1 MKTALSERV
10 FLLYLLLT
18 FYCFGAAMM
27 NEFVEY
33 QSWADLG
40 QYISASD
47 FGKWHAATSQT
58 MIPFLVLPMA
68 LLTLVAISLIW
79 FLPSTIPR
87 WMLWI
92 VLGCHII
99 AWLSTI
105 LIQVPIELQFDQQ
118 GYSGPLMQRLLT
130 TDWIRK
136 GAFFVEIPVA
146 LWMVSY
152 FLNRA
157 RTPSKVEV

>member
-1 MKTALSERV
+1 MKTALPQRV

-47 FGKWHAATSQT
+47 FGKWHAATSQA
-58 MIPFLVLPMA
+58 MIPFLVLPMV
-68 LLTLVAISLIW
+68 LLTLVALSLIW
-79 FLPSTIPR
+79 FLPAWIPR
-87 WMLWI
+87 WMLWL
-92 VLGCHII
+92 VLGCHVI
-99 AWLSTI
+99 AWLSTL
-105 LIQVPIELQFDQQ
+105 LIQVPIELQLDQQ
-118 GYSGPLMQRLLT
+118 GYSSPLMQRLLT
-130 TDWIRK
+130 MDWLRK

-146 LWMVSY
+146 LWMASY
-152 FLNRA
+152 WLK
-157 RTPSKVEV
+157 RTNSLLRVEV